1 MRYFQIIWVYK
12 SQGGMKMI
20 YLDTIIKLVL
30 GLLALLVVTRL
41 LGKKEMGQFTPFDF
55 VYALILGALLEES
68 LYDDKISV
76 FQMLFGVVVWGIL
89 IYIVELLAVK
99 NSKIRRI
106 LKGDPSTIVRDGNLD
121 MKAMKKNHIEMEQLR
136 TMMREQGV
144 FSLSEVRDLIL
155 EPGGNISIKKHPYTE
170 PPTAK
175 MLNIEAGDEAPSI
188 LLVDEG
194 KIKKENLRYAGKSLE
209 WLHAELQKKGYTFSE
224 IFFAE
229 WSDTNGFFI
238 KTFKECNAN

>member
-1 MRYFQIIWVYK
+1 
-12 SQGGMKMI
+12 MI
-20 YLDTIIKLVL
+20 YIDTVMKLVL
-30 GLLALLVVTRL
+30 GLLALLIVTRL

-68 LYDDKISV
+68 LYDDKISI
-76 FQMLFGVVVWGIL
+76 FQMLFGVAVWGIL
-89 IYIVELLAVK
+89 IYIVEVLAVK
-99 NSKIRRI
+99 SSKIRRI

-155 EPGGNISIKKHPYTE
+155 EPGGNISIKKHPHTE

-175 MLNIEAGDEAPSI
+175 VLNIEVADEAPSI

-194 KIKKENLRYAGKSLE
+194 RIKKENLLYAGKTSE
-209 WLHAELQKKGYTFSE
+209 WLQAEFQKEGYSTSE

-238 KTFKECNAN
+238 KTFEECNGD

>member
-1 MRYFQIIWVYK
+1 
-12 SQGGMKMI
+12 MI
-20 YLDTIIKLVL
+20 YLDTVIKLVL

-68 LYDDKISV
+68 LYDNKISV
-76 FQMLFGVVVWGIL
+76 FQMLFGVAVWGIL
-89 IYIVELLAVK
+89 IYIVEVLAVK
-99 NSKIRRI
+99 SRKIRGI

-155 EPGGNISIKKHPYTE
+155 EPGGNISIKKHTHSE
-170 PPTAK
+170 PPTSK
-175 MLNIEAGDEAPSI
+175 MLNIEAADEAPSL

-194 KIKKENLRYAGKSLE
+194 KIKKENLRYAGKTFE
-209 WLHAELQKKGYTFSE
+209 WLQAEFQKEGYSLSE

-238 KTFKECNAN
+238 KTYEECNAN